1 MLSGGPGGILLA
13 ALGIDSTHETEF
25 AARRNSR
32 ILDAERSSSRIRAG
46 RLVGAILACASV
58 LLAWVIAKKLYGQ
71 LAALLATALLAVHPL
86 ASFWSRFALRETAIG
101 LLGLLGLL
109 LVITSS
115 EKKARLSFFFA
126 GFLLVAGSFAGVLAV
141 LLWTAL
147 LYTMKPSSPDLTR
160 ICLFLLLLGL
170 AVSAFDGPIL
180 LAILLCIV
188 AVSGL
193 FLHFSGRK
201 TRPSLQSPSVTNP
214 RWAMYGA
221 VGALFAYHF
230 FGAKQWA
237 GLEGFDALYTAAAP
251 RPFAFGAMPMLIA
264 ASVGLGCAVVRAK
277 RKDVP
282 WLGYGILALVVG
294 FCAQN
299 EASSCGV
306 ASIPVLCVFAA
317 AGVQGSLRML
327 RSSFRL
333 LAKFRRLATTLILAI
348 LALSMA
354 GSIGSVERLSRKP
367 TFDAA
372 VEWLQLHAPQG
383 ARIAVERGSLT
394 LPSRQ
399 FDTIKIRSA
408 GEGSRQ
414 FYVDRGVRFI
424 VVSESNV
431 LSAQRDVLSGP
442 VRGVGYAKLL
452 SSATGSAT
460 FGTSDSSMGP
470 MIIVIV
476 I

>member
-1 MLSGGPGGILLA
+1 ML
-13 ALGIDSTHETEF
+13 LG
-25 AARRNSR
+25 
-32 ILDAERSSSRIRAG
+32 
-46 RLVGAILACASV
+46 CASV
-58 LLAWVIAKKLYGQ
+58 FLAWVVSKKLYGQ
-71 LAALLATALLAVHPL
+71 LAALLAAALLAVHPL
-86 ASFWSRFALRETAIG
+86 ASFWSRFALRETATG
-101 LLGLLGLL
+101 FLWLLGLL

-126 GFLLVAGSFAGVLAV
+126 GFLLVACSIQGLFAALF
-141 LLWTAL
+141 WTGL
-147 LYTMKPSSPDLTR
+147 LYTMRSSPPDFAR
-160 ICLFLLLLGL
+160 ISLLLLLLGFAL
-170 AVSAFDGPIL
+170 FVFDGPIL
-180 LAILLCIV
+180 LAISLCIV
-188 AVSGL
+188 AISGL

-201 TRPSLQSPSVTNP
+201 TRRPLLSPNVTNS
-214 RWAMYGA
+214 RWAMHGA
-221 VGALFAYHF
+221 VAAIFTCCFLGGKLV
-230 FGAKQWA
+230 A
-237 GLEGFDALYTAAAP
+237 GWEGLDALYTAAAP
-251 RPFAFGAMPMLIA
+251 RLFDFGAMPMLIA

-294 FCAQN
+294 FYAQN

-306 ASIPVLCVFAA
+306 ASIPILCVFAA
-317 AGVQGSLRML
+317 AGVQGSLGML
-327 RSSFRL
+327 RSSFKL
-333 LAKFRRLATTLILAI
+333 LAEFRRLATTLILAI
-348 LALSMA
+348 LALSIA

-372 VEWLQLHAPQG
+372 LEWLQVHAPQG
-383 ARIAVERGSLT
+383 AKIAVERGSLT

-399 FDTIKIRSA
+399 SDTIKIRSA